1 MECTETVPS
10 FGMVKIIAFPVPA
23 PDLIFRFTVVLL
35 VPMTPGAAGGVGAGV
50 VGAGV
55 VGAGAVG
62 AVTTVRYWADTHP
75 FFPL

>member
-1 MECTETVPS
+1 
-10 FGMVKIIAFPVPA
+10 MVRMIAFPVLA

-35 VPMTPGAAGGVGAGV
+35 VPSVLGATGGGV
-50 VGAGV
+50 GV

-62 AVTTVRYWADTHP
+62 AVTTVRYLAETQP